1 MHHTNAELNA
11 KGIRASTILP
21 AEVDTP
27 ILNNRPLPPSE
38 DARAAMMMPE
48 DIAQAIYLCAAMPAR
63 TVVEE
68 IVLRPRQAR
77 DVAKELV
84 AAAQAGSP
92 K

>member
-1 MHHTNAELNA
+1 
-11 KGIRASTILP
+11 
-21 AEVDTP
+21 
-27 ILNNRPLPPSE
+27 
-38 DARAAMMMPE
+38 MMPE